1 MSVIDKIDRI
11 LDESK
16 NKLAEEYASNK
27 QKHRYDDR
35 ALEYIAKTLTDKEWF
50 ALSIVIGFKPAFRIK
65 ELTYQSSIHNIPMSK
80 EDYQAILK
88 SLESKKVIAKGGRMA
103 PQTRDVWNVKF
114 PNVTASQTHQVVPKL
129 KF

>member
-11 LDESK
+11 LDGTK
-16 NKLAEEYASNK
+16 NEAYASNK
-27 QKHRYDDR
+27 MKHRYDDR

-50 ALSIVIGFKPAFRIK
+50 ALSIVIGFKPAFRIR
-65 ELTYQSSIHNIPMSK
+65 ELETQSSIHNVPMSK
-80 EDYQAILK
+80 EDFQAILK
-88 SLESKKVIAKGGRMA
+88 SLESKRVIAKGGRIA

-114 PNVTASQTHQVVPKL
+114 PDVIASQTHQVVPKL